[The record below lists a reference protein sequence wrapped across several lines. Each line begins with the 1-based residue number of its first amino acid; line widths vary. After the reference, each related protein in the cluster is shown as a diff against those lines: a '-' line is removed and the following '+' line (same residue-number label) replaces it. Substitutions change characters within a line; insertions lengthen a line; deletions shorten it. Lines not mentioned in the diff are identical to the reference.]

1 MIKDIKK
8 LEKGELYVITVDE
21 NVGVKEIMPVFKTLE
36 SNGIQAIFLQ
46 GGMKSLKELSEEEKA
61 RIRELIDKNID

>member
-8 LEKGELYVITVDE
+8 LEKGQLYVITVDE
-21 NVGVKEIMPVFKTLE
+21 NVGVKEIMPVFITLE

-46 GGMKSLKELSEEEKA
+46 GEMKSLKELSEEEKA

>member
-46 GGMKSLKELSEEEKA
+46 GEMKSLKELSEEEKA

>member
-36 SNGIQAIFLQ
+36 SNGIQAIFL
-46 GGMKSLKELSEEEKA
+46 
-61 RIRELIDKNID
+61 

>member
-1 MIKDIKK
+1 MMIKDIKK
-8 LEKGELYVITVDE
+8 LEKRELYVITVDE

-46 GGMKSLKELSEEEKA
+46 GEMKSLKELSEKEKA
-61 RIRELIDKNID
+61 RIRELIVYMN